1 MPNNYFEMAFSL
13 NDEDDET
20 DDGEIDV
27 DFEEDPHTHTK
38 GEFFGCYLLV
48 STNPRYKGQTYIGF
62 TVDPNRRIKQ
72 HNAGHHM
79 GGAKRTSGRGPWYG
93 IEQYHVYVQLPTTL
107 HLGGSINCECIV

>member
-1 MPNNYFEMAFSL
+1 MAFSL

-107 HLGGSINCECIV
+107 HLGGSINCKSIVGV